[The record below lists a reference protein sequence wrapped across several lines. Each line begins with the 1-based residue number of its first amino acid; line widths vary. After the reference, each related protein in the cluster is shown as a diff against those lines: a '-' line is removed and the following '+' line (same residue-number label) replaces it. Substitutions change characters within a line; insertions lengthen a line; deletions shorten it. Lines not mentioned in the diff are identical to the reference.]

1 MAGRVRT
8 SELAALIGQGG
19 PFSAGSSV
27 TGEEIVDSV
36 TEVLRQYAHPQ
47 FVTVMVSESV
57 TQSYDGVEGFKDAWS
72 DWLSPYAGFRIELD
86 EVVPLDQR
94 LLFLVRQVATTQ
106 HNAVEIETPSAA
118 VWWLEDG
125 QIRQV
130 AFYLDRRAGM
140 KAAGFDPDR
149 QSTG

>member
-1 MAGRVRT
+1 MTGD
-8 SELAALIGQGG
+8 EIIG
-19 PFSAGSSV
+19 
-27 TGEEIVDSV
+27 SV

-47 FVTVMVSESV
+47 FVTVMLSESV
-57 TQSYDGVEGFKDAWS
+57 TQSYEGVEGFKEAWS
-72 DWLSPYAGFRIELD
+72 DWLSPYAGYRIELD
-86 EVVPLDQR
+86 DVIQLDDR

-106 HNAVEIETPSAA
+106 HNEVEIETPSAA

-140 KAAGFDPDR
+140 TAAGFDPDR
-149 QSTG
+149 PSSG

>member
-8 SELAALIGQGG
+8 SELAALIRQGG

-27 TGEEIVDSV
+27 TGEEIIESV
-36 TEVLRQYAHPQ
+36 TEVLEQFAHPQ
-47 FVTVMVSESV
+47 YVTVMVSESV
-57 TQSYDGVEGFKDAWS
+57 TQRYDGVEGFKEAWS
-72 DWLSPYAGFRIELD
+72 DWVSPYAGFRIEFD
-86 EVVPLDQR
+86 EVAQVGDR

-106 HNAVEIETPSAA
+106 HNTVEIETPSAA

-125 QIRQV
+125 QIRQA

-140 KAAGFDPDR
+140 TAAGFEPDR
-149 QSTG
+149 PSTG

>member
-8 SELAALIGQGG
+8 SELAALISQGG

-27 TGEEIVDSV
+27 TGEEIIESV
-36 TEVLRQYAHPQ
+36 TEVLRQFAHHQ

-57 TQSYDGVEGFKDAWS
+57 TESYDGVEGFKEAWS
-72 DWLSPYAGFRIELD
+72 DWLSPYVGFRIEFD
-86 EVVPLDQR
+86 EVTHLDNR

-125 QIRQV
+125 QIRQA

-140 KAAGFDPDR
+140 TAAGFEPDR
-149 QSTG
+149 PSTG

>member
-1 MAGRVRT
+1 MAGRVKT
-8 SELAALIGQGG
+8 SELAALISQGG

-27 TGEEIVDSV
+27 TGEEIVETV
-36 TEVLRQYAHPQ
+36 TQVLRQFAHPQ
-47 FVTVMVSESV
+47 FVTVMASASV
-57 TQSYDGVEGFKDAWS
+57 TQTYDGVEGFKEAWS
-72 DWLSPYAGFRIELD
+72 DWLSPYAGFRIEFD
-86 EVVPLDQR
+86 EVTQLDNR

-125 QIRQV
+125 QIRQA

-140 KAAGFDPDR
+140 TAAGFEPDR
-149 QSTG
+149 PSTG

>member
-8 SELAALIGQGG
+8 SDLAALIGRGG
-19 PFSAGSSV
+19 PFSTGSSL
-27 TGEEIVDSV
+27 TGEEIIGSL

-47 FVTVMVSESV
+47 FVTMMVSESV
-57 TQSYDGVEGFKDAWS
+57 TQSYDGVQGFKEAWS
-72 DWLSPYAGFRIELD
+72 DWLSPYSGFRIELD
-86 EVVPLDQR
+86 EVIELDNS

-140 KAAGFDPDR
+140 TAAGFDPDR
-149 QSTG
+149 PSTG